1 MSNALTVKNTL
12 SDPKMLAQFRLALP
26 SHITPEKFQRA
37 ALTAMLNSKDIAE
50 CTVPSVMNA
59 LLKCAQDGL
68 IPDNKEAAIVKYGNV
83 ATYMPMVYGL
93 IKRMRNSGEVK
104 AVNAH
109 LVHKNDQFEYV
120 IENGVEK
127 FVHRPKFEGDRGEM
141 LLAYAVITL
150 EDGTPHVEIMT
161 KEEIEKARATSKAGA
176 NSPAWKNW
184 YGEMAKKT
192 VIHRAAKRVPTSAD
206 IDKLLQS
213 DMRVML
219 NGTNDEDPTPAGNSL
234 IDNINSAIDMETGE
248 VTDTAETVTPSQEDI
263 FPPDRK

>member
-1 MSNALTVKNTL
+1 MSNALTIKQHL
-12 SDPKMLAQFRLALP
+12 ADPKVLAQFRLALP
-26 SHITPEKFQRA
+26 AHITPEKFQRA

-50 CTVPSVMNA
+50 CTPGSVMNA

-93 IKRMRNSGEVK
+93 IKRMRNSGDVK

-109 LVHKNDQFEYV
+109 LVYSKDQFDYI

-127 FVHRPKFEGDRGEM
+127 FTHKPKFEGDRGE
-141 LLAYAVITL
+141 LVLAYAVITL
-150 EDGTPHVEIMT
+150 DDGTPHVEIMT

-184 YGEMAKKT
+184 FSEMAKKT
-192 VIHRAAKRVPTSAD
+192 VIHRAAKRVPTSSEVE
-206 IDKLLQS
+206 KLLQS
-213 DMRVML
+213 DMRVTL
-219 NGTNDEDPTPAGNSL
+219 NGSNDEDAPAGTSL
-234 IDNINSAIDMETGE
+234 IDSINSAIDLEDNGE
-248 VTDTAETVTPSQEDI
+248 QSVTVEPGQDDI